1 MNDNT
6 KLFRHQTIGSQT
18 VVQPANAKR
27 YMPGLDGLR
36 ALSVLAVIAYHLN
49 MKWAQGG
56 LLGVGIFF
64 VISGYLITD
73 QIITEWNRHQRLS
86 LVDFWIRRARRLL
99 PAMISML
106 LFVAIWLFFVDSS
119 RLHALQGDFLS
130 SLFYINNWWLIFHQ
144 VSYFES
150 FGPPS
155 PIGHLWSLSVE
166 EQFYVMWPL
175 LLLIGLK
182 IASRRGKLTLLILAC
197 AALSALAMGMM
208 YVPGTDPSRVYYGTD
223 TRAFALLIGAA
234 LAVVWPSQKLND
246 RVSRAARNTLDIVGG
261 IGIMA
266 LLVFIY
272 QTVEYDDWLYRGGL
286 LFLSLIAAAV
296 LAVIAYPASRVGKM
310 MGCKPLRWLG
320 VRSYSLYIWHYPVI
334 ILTSPD
340 VNTNEAGV
348 TRIILQLTASLILAA
363 ISYRY
368 IEEPFR
374 RGRVHLH
381 WKISYS
387 PLRRRVLSV
396 ILTAILP
403 AILIP
408 SACSISQPKDGLP
421 TQVVEAAGSQ
431 KGSNQQETPSTA
443 QNTKHPETQKPASAA
458 QDTVHP
464 EAQKP
469 TASAQDTAHPEAQKP
484 LPLDTESGKG
494 ITAIGDSVILDAKPF
509 LAKMLPGIAVDGKVG
524 RQMRQAQDIIEQLK
538 AQGKLGDRIIIEL
551 GTNGA
556 FSKKQL
562 RALLHSLSDA
572 KQILLVNT
580 RVPRNWQDTVNATIA
595 EVSNEFNNT
604 AIVDWYSA
612 SEGKGEYFY
621 RDGVH
626 LNREGAEYYAS
637 ILTKAVTQTF

>member
-1 MNDNT
+1 MNNNT
-6 KLFRHQTIGSQT
+6 KLFRHQAIESQA
-18 VVQPANAKR
+18 VVQRANAKR

-36 ALSVLAVIAYHLN
+36 ALSVLAVIAYHLDL
-49 MKWAQGG
+49 KWAQGG

-73 QIITEWNRHQRLS
+73 QIITEWNKHQRLN

-99 PAMISML
+99 PAMIGML
-106 LFVAIWLFFVDSS
+106 LFVAFWLLFVDSS

-175 LLLIGLK
+175 LLVIGLK
-182 IASRRGKLTLLILAC
+182 IASRRGKLALLILAS
-197 AALSALAMGMM
+197 AALSALAMAMM

-234 LAVVWPSQKLND
+234 LAVVWPSQKLNE
-246 RVSRAARNTLDIVGG
+246 RVSIAARHTMDVVGG
-261 IGIMA
+261 IGIIA
-266 LLVFIY
+266 LIVFIY

-296 LAVIAYPASRVGKM
+296 IAVLSHPASKVGKM

-340 VNTNEAGV
+340 ANTDDTGV

-363 ISYRY
+363 FSYRY

-387 PLRRRVLSV
+387 PLRRRVLPV
-396 ILTAILP
+396 ILAAILP

-408 SACSISQPKDGLP
+408 SACSITQSKDGIP
-421 TQVVEAAGSQ
+421 AHVVEAAGSQ

-443 QNTKHPETQKPASAA
+443 QNTN
-458 QDTVHP
+458 HP

-469 TASAQDTAHPEAQKP
+469 V
-484 LPLDTESGKG
+484 PLDIESGKG

-524 RQMRQAQDIIEQLK
+524 RQMRQAQDVIEQLK

-580 RVPRNWQDTVNATIA
+580 RVPRSWQDTVNATIA

-637 ILTKAVTQTF
+637 ILAKAVSQTF

>member
-6 KLFRHQTIGSQT
+6 KLFRHQTIGSQADI
-18 VVQPANAKR
+18 QPANAKR

-99 PAMISML
+99 PAMIGML
-106 LFVAIWLFFVDSS
+106 LFVAIWLLFMDSS

-155 PIGHLWSLSVE
+155 PIGHLWSLAVE

-175 LLLIGLK
+175 LLVIGLK
-182 IASRRGKLTLLILAC
+182 IAFRRGKLALLILAG
-197 AALSALAMGMM
+197 AALSALAMALI

-246 RVSRAARNTLDIVGG
+246 RVSTPARNTLDIVGG
-261 IGIMA
+261 IGIIA

-296 LAVIAYPASRVGKM
+296 LAVLAHPASRVGKM

-340 VNTNEAGV
+340 VNTNETGV
-348 TRIILQLTASLILAA
+348 IRIILQLTASLILAA
-363 ISYRY
+363 FSYRY

-381 WKISYS
+381 WKMSYS
-387 PLRRRVLSV
+387 PLRRRVLFV

-408 SACSISQPKDGLP
+408 SACSITQSKDGLP

-431 KGSNQQETPSTA
+431 KGSNQPENPSTA
-443 QNTKHPETQKPASAA
+443 PNTNHPESQKPASAA
-458 QDTVHP
+458 LDKARP
-464 EAQKP
+464 EIQKP
-469 TASAQDTAHPEAQKP
+469 V
-484 LPLDTESGKG
+484 PLDIESGKG

-509 LAKMLPGIAVDGKVG
+509 LAKMLPGITVDGKVG
-524 RQMRQAQDIIEQLK
+524 RQMRQAQDVIEQLK

-562 RALLHSLSDA
+562 RTLLQSLSDA
-572 KQILLVNT
+572 KQVILVNT

-626 LNREGAEYYAS
+626 LNRDGAEYYAS
-637 ILTKAVTQTF
+637 ILAKAVAQTF